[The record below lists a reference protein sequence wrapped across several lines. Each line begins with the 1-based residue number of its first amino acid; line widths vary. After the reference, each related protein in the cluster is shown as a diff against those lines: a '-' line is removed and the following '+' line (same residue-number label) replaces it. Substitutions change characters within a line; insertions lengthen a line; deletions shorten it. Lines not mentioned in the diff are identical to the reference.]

1 MIVSDIIDYISGRDF
16 SKEKEIENWL
26 KESPEHRE
34 QYFRMK
40 ELWAH
45 KLAEESAQPERLEGV
60 VAKIHSRIRGER
72 SRRQYRRSAVWAW
85 SIAAS
90 LLLFIVLSGVL
101 GRRADHSDII
111 LANNTEAVSLYS
123 LPDGSRAFLRK
134 GASLSY
140 DKTFNSKDRK
150 VSLKGEAYFD
160 VKKDESL
167 PFVVRTEQV
176 RVKVLG
182 TSFNV
187 KSEEG
192 TEVILEKGK
201 VALCD
206 ARDRQMAELLPGN
219 RAVVEENGRISLSSV
234 QPSEY
239 TKWRYNYKVYDS
251 CSFDDFVAMAEDRFD
266 VRFIYDPSKFQNT
279 YFRLAL
285 SESDTLEDI
294 LSMMEYIAHIEYE
307 KRGRNIYVNSK

>member
-1 MIVSDIIDYISGRDF
+1 MIVSDLIEYISGRDF
-16 SKEKEIENWL
+16 SKEKEIEAWL

-34 QYFRMK
+34 QYFRLK

-45 KLAEESAQPERLEGV
+45 KLADESAQSRSMEQVLSR
-60 VAKIHSRIRGER
+60 IHSKLRSER
-72 SRRQYRRSAVWAW
+72 SSRNYRRSAIWAW
-85 SIAAS
+85 SFAAC
-90 LLLFIVLSGVL
+90 LLLFITIGSFLRNRVE
-101 GRRADHSDII
+101 HSDII
-111 LANNTEAVSLYS
+111 LANNSEAVSLYS

-134 GASLSY
+134 GASISY
-140 DKTFNSKDRK
+140 DKSFNAKDRNI
-150 VSLKGEAYFD
+150 SLKGEAYFD
-160 VKKDESL
+160 VKRDESL
-167 PFVVRTEQV
+167 PFVVRTAHT

-187 KSEEG
+187 RSEET
-192 TEVILEKGK
+192 TEVVLEKGK

-206 ARDRQMAELLPGN
+206 EKDRQIAELLPGN
-219 RAVVEENGRISLSSV
+219 RAVVEENGRLSLSSV

-251 CSFDDFVAMAEDRFD
+251 CSFDDFVTMAEERFD

-279 YFRLAL
+279 YFRLAV
-285 SESDTLEDI
+285 SESDTLDDI

-307 KRGRNIYVNSK
+307 MRGRNIYVNSK

>member
-1 MIVSDIIDYISGRDF
+1 MIISDLIEYISGRDL
-16 SKEKEIENWL
+16 SKEKEIEAWL
-26 KESPEHRE
+26 KESPEHKE
-34 QYFRMK
+34 QYFRLK

-45 KLAEESAQPERLEGV
+45 KLAEECAQPESMEGV
-60 VAKIHSRIRGER
+60 VSRIHSKIRSDR
-72 SRRQYRRSAVWAW
+72 SRRQYRRSSALAW
-85 SIAAS
+85 SFAACMLIFMVVS
-90 LLLFIVLSGVL
+90 ALM
-101 GRRADHSDII
+101 GRRVDRSDII

-140 DKTFNSKDRK
+140 DKTFNSKDRR

-160 VKKDESL
+160 VKRDENL
-167 PFVVRTEQV
+167 PFVVQTPQT

-187 KSEEG
+187 KSAEE

-206 ARDRQMAELLPGN
+206 AKNRQIAELLPGN
-219 RAVVEENGRISLSSV
+219 MAVVGKDGSVSLCSV

-251 CSFDDFVAMAEDRFD
+251 CSFDDFVSMAEDRFD

-279 YFRLAL
+279 YFRLAV

>member
-1 MIVSDIIDYISGRDF
+1 MIVSELIDYISGRDL
-16 SKEKEIENWL
+16 SKEKEIEAWL
-26 KESPEHRE
+26 KESPEHKE
-34 QYFRMK
+34 EYFRLK

-45 KLAEESAQPERLEGV
+45 KLAEECAQPESMEGV
-60 VAKIHSRIRGER
+60 VSRIHSKIRSDR
-72 SRRQYRRSAVWAW
+72 SRRQYRRSAALAW
-85 SIAAS
+85 SFAACM
-90 LLLFIVLSGVL
+90 LLIMVVSGVL

-140 DKTFNSKDRK
+140 DKTFNSKDRR

-160 VKKDESL
+160 VKRDESL
-167 PFVVRTEQV
+167 PFVVQTPQTRV
-176 RVKVLG
+176 RVLG

-187 KSEEG
+187 KTAEE

-201 VALCD
+201 VVLCD
-206 ARDRQMAELLPGN
+206 AKNRQIAELLPGN
-219 RAVVEENGRISLSSV
+219 MAVVGKDGSVGLCNV
-234 QPSEY
+234 QPSDY

-251 CSFDDFVAMAEDRFD
+251 CSFDDFVGMAEDRFD

-279 YFRLAL
+279 YFRLAV